1 VRQVF
6 TKEWRQGQLIA
17 LFGFLMGGLIT
28 ALWGLLTVAWVKD
41 WRDQEAVNGF
51 CGVIYVLLLPV
62 LAGYVGAGLV
72 AAETERGTLSLL
84 LGLPFSRR
92 QVWLGK
98 FLAGLALTISAVA
111 LAVVPGAIA
120 TRPALEEVHFWEIL
134 PDLAF
139 GSLLIFVISFFWS
152 TRCATIISA
161 FLNTTLLTIG
171 LALFVLVWM
180 AFLGTF
186 IGYGPLLDGEIWALA
201 VCIGLVVGSYFGFSR
216 GDVLL
221 SQRRRLLPL
230 ALAVATFLML
240 SLPII
245 ALVRWDTRYERA
257 KVAEIETLDLTG
269 GGSAISV
276 YTRGSPV
283 RFLREVEAKWFAD
296 DFPDYRANYAVCVDL
311 TNGKELLTRRE
322 TRPPVLSPD
331 GKLAAVVRGP
341 RPLTWAGYF
350 NSFPA
355 TVLEVWDVAN
365 QRLLYRGTP
374 PEGFAAGQGKIGWL
388 AWSPD
393 GEWIAVA
400 GDLRYHRHGPGIFD
414 QMLLMRPDG
423 SQVRVVHLEEPR
435 HVPAAWDWA
444 PDGKA
449 IYVVREDG
457 VLIRRSL
464 LDNTADTI
472 WEGPAEHI
480 PYPYRIEVGAAAASP
495 EGRWIAVAM
504 KVYYIRDSSYV
515 GTAPASD
522 ASGEYPK
529 PLLLVYLVSADGST
543 SQLLFKEPAERAISH
558 SELVWSPGGDAFYYI
573 TGAYPRRPSEPESV
587 WVVAWTKGSD
597 RASLATLSPGTP
609 LHRTAVLPD
618 GYLLVSPW
626 KQGCIVTPDGRVA
639 TTAGKVAGAFEDWRL
654 VGVDARG
661 RAIVTRWRETDNE
674 IAAIDLGSGEV
685 TAIYP

>member
-1 VRQVF
+1 VKQVF
-6 TKEWRQGQLIA
+6 IKEWRQGYLIA

-41 WRDQEAVNGF
+41 WRDQEVVNGF

-62 LAGYVGAGLV
+62 LASYVGAGLV
-72 AAETERGTLSLL
+72 ASETERGTLSLL

-111 LAVVPGAIA
+111 LAVLPGAIA

-139 GSLLIFVISFFWS
+139 GSLLIFIISFFWS
-152 TRCATIISA
+152 TRCTTIISA
-161 FLNTTLLTIG
+161 FLNTALLTIG
-171 LALFVLVWM
+171 IALFVLVWM
-180 AFLGTF
+180 GFLGTL

-230 ALAVATFLML
+230 TLAVATFLCL
-240 SLPII
+240 SLPVI

-257 KVAEIETLDLTG
+257 KVVEIKRPELTG

-296 DFPDYRANYAVCVDL
+296 AFPDYRANYVVCLDL

-322 TRPPVLSPD
+322 TRPPILSPD
-331 GKLAAVVRGP
+331 GRFAAVLRGP
-341 RPLTWAGYF
+341 QPLTWLGDF
-350 NSFPA
+350 DSFPA

-365 QRLLYRGTP
+365 QRLLHRGTP
-374 PEGFAAGQGKIGWL
+374 PEGFAAGQGQIGWMG
-388 AWSPD
+388 WSPD
-393 GEWIAVA
+393 GQWIALA
-400 GDLRYHRHGPGIFD
+400 GDLRHRRYGPGIFHR
-414 QMLLMRPDG
+414 MLLMRPDG
-423 SQVRVVHLEEPR
+423 SRVRVVHLEEPG
-435 HVPAAWDWA
+435 HLPQAWDWA
-444 PDGKA
+444 PDGKS
-449 IYVVREDG
+449 IYVLTADG
-457 VLIRRSL
+457 VLICRSL
-464 LDNTADTI
+464 PDNTADTI
-472 WEGPAEHI
+472 WEGPAADI
-480 PYPYRIEVGAAAASP
+480 PYAYRIEVGDAAASP
-495 EGRWIAVAM
+495 DGRWIAVAM
-504 KVYYIRDSSYV
+504 KVYYVPDSSYLA
-515 GTAPASD
+515 TAPALD

-543 SQLLFKEPAERAISH
+543 SQLLLEEPEERAISH

-573 TGAYPRRPSEPESV
+573 VGTHPKQRGEAERV
-587 WVVAWTKGSD
+587 CVVAWTEASG
-597 RASLATLSPGTP
+597 RASLVTLSPGTP
-609 LHRTAVLPD
+609 LDRTAVLPD
-618 GYLLVSPW
+618 GYLLVSLW
-626 KQGCIVTPDGRVA
+626 KQGCIVTPEGRVE
-639 TTAGKVAGAFEDWRL
+639 TMPSKVADAFEDWRL

-661 RAIVTRWRETDNE
+661 RAIVTKWREKDNE
-674 IAAIDLGSGEV
+674 IAAIDLSSGEV